1 MLSKAKLG
9 TPSPSNKGMLKFV
22 RLNVTYIESYF
33 GKKYVKFRTA
43 KYSDVWSIKQSNTI
57 VFGKTFLTTRSRKNI
72 LLALIHELGHLYT
85 NSSKNKV
92 TAEVNANLWAIHCI
106 ETLYSE
112 DTRLKKLFKEYLK
125 MCLNGGPSE
134 HSEGVFELM
143 SAIGGQVLKTTKDM
157 LILIL
162 PHEYKDW

>member
-9 TPSPSNKGMLKFV
+9 TPSPSNKGMLKFL
-22 RLNVTYIESYF
+22 RWQVTYIESYF

-43 KYSDVWSIKQSNTI
+43 KGSDVWSIKQSTTI
-57 VFGKTFLTTRSRKNI
+57 VFGKPFLTTRSRKNV

-106 ETLYSE
+106 ETLYN
-112 DTRLKKLFKEYLK
+112 DDVKLKKLYKEYLK
-125 MCLNGGPSE
+125 MCLNAGPSE

-143 SAIGGQVLKTTKDM
+143 TTIGGQVLKTTKDT

-162 PHEYKDW
+162 PHKYKDW